1 MYQTYKEIQYN
12 TENKLLLIIY
22 MSQYFDEKDI
32 FSGPIVEQYGS
43 HMIMKNVKKNA
54 KVVYLNIDTK
64 FRDDY
69 ENNQAID
76 YTITLPERINN
87 VKSLYITDMEVP
99 LSYYVISDHLE
110 NNIMKISYDEFHI
123 LLTIPDGDYDETS
136 LADALNTA
144 LSAEAAPYS
153 NISASITNNKL
164 TLQNSSSTEFTIE
177 FNVDKN
183 NCNDKNSLKS
193 KLGWIMG
200 FTKEYYTLT
209 SSITGESFVDIYGPK
224 YLFLVLDEYPSG
236 NCSNGFISFLP
247 RSRINKN
254 ILARLSLERAK
265 IGFNGVHNGDVT
277 CDMREYSEK
286 TDLQRIRVQLI
297 DEFNRSMNLN
307 GRDLSFC
314 LRISYE

>member
-1 MYQTYKEIQYN
+1 
-12 TENKLLLIIY
+12 

-153 NISASITNNKL
+153 NISASVTNNKL

-183 NCNDKNSLKS
+183 NCNNKNSLKS

-209 SSITGESFVDIYGPK
+209 SSITGESFVDVYGPK
-224 YLFLVLDEYPSG
+224 YLFLVVDEYPSG

-265 IGFNGVHNGDVT
+265 IGFNGVHSGDVT

>member
-1 MYQTYKEIQYN
+1 
-12 TENKLLLIIY
+12 

-183 NCNDKNSLKS
+183 NCNNKNSLKS

-209 SSITGESFVDIYGPK
+209 SSIIGESFVDIYGPK

-265 IGFNGVHNGDVT
+265 IGFNGVHSGDVT